1 VGQET
6 LYHAQGEVPACATWD
21 RPGIRITGPRA
32 ICRSVAQLLSLACT
46 KSTGWK
52 VGPKAVSAKHAVLG
66 LVIEQPSYAYRI
78 ASGVRR
84 QLRFADL
91 ADSYPYWALE
101 KLETEGLVRRV
112 DEKGEPLR
120 NGAPGRR
127 AIYEATA
134 KGVASFED
142 WLLSTTAEPPLR
154 DDLHFRIALCRPR
167 DAPRMIELIHGQELV
182 CLGRVQDL
190 KRASEAGIAQV
201 SEWDRV
207 VSVISRDA
215 ELAFWNARIEWLQ
228 EVREMLEGLPDEV
241 ASTAARHTKMVDL
254 LEHTR
259 SA

>member
-1 VGQET
+1 
-6 LYHAQGEVPACATWD
+6 
-21 RPGIRITGPRA
+21 
-32 ICRSVAQLLSLACT
+32 
-46 KSTGWK
+46 
-52 VGPKAVSAKHAVLG
+52 VSAKHAVLG

-112 DEKGEPLR
+112 DEDGQPLR
-120 NGAPGRR
+120 NGAQGRR
-127 AIYEATA
+127 AIYEATP

-142 WLLSTTAEPPLR
+142 WLLSTAAEPPLR

-190 KRASEAGIAQV
+190 TRASEADAFDG
-201 SEWDRV
+201 SEWDRMVRV
-207 VSVISRDA
+207 VSRDA
-215 ELAFWNARIEWLQ
+215 ELGFWNARIEWLRG
-228 EVREMLEGLPDEV
+228 VRERLEGLPAEERKSRQPCPSSADPRIPRAADARLSSAADIQVPNAPGVRV
-241 ASTAARHTKMVDL
+241 ASGAAVQP
-254 LEHTR
+254 
-259 SA
+259 

>member
-1 VGQET
+1 MQNADLACHGKHEQHDLELSVQSNDSTIGQS
-6 LYHAQGEVPACATWD
+6 W
-21 RPGIRITGPRA
+21 TGYR
-32 ICRSVAQLLSLACT
+32 LLSRACT

-52 VGPKAVSAKHAVLG
+52 VGLRPVSAKHAVLG

-112 DEKGEPLR
+112 DENGNPLR

-127 AIYEATA
+127 AIYEATP

-142 WLLSTTAEPPLR
+142 WLLSTAAEPPLR
-154 DDLHFRIALCRPR
+154 DDLHFRIALCRPH
-167 DAPRMIELIHGQELV
+167 DASRMIELIHGQELV

-190 KRASEAGIAQV
+190 KRASEADGV
-201 SEWDRV
+201 DRSEWDRMVRV
-207 VSVISRDA
+207 VSRDA
-215 ELAFWNARIEWLQ
+215 ELGFWNARIEWLQ
-228 EVREMLEGLPDEV
+228 GVRERLEGLPAELRQPLDG
-241 ASTAARHTKMVDL
+241 SR
-254 LEHTR
+254 R
-259 SA
+259 SSGAP